1 MTDITIEAVPYEDCE
16 NCGNSVPESS
26 ILDTGFRGLCLN
38 CYDRYTFACDYCGD
52 SFDGEYEARYYVGAY
67 DSYCESCAESHAYYC
82 ESCDEYHT
90 DGPCS
95 DGDLFGLDDYSY
107 KPSPFFHGRAADH
120 RYFGV
125 EIEMES
131 QRGNGQQALDYFR
144 DAFGG
149 DEFYYKGDGSIYSQD
164 GFEMVSHPRSL
175 DSWQHLLPRLQD
187 AMQYARSV
195 GMRSWNTDTCGIH
208 IHIDSRAFGGSS
220 AHLYRFTQFIYRN
233 RDDMAR
239 LAGRGDVHY
248 AHYMTDYDR
257 RVFLPRDI
265 KERKRQGGAGDRYM
279 AVNLQNRSTVEVRM
293 FRGSLK
299 PERLIANIEFLHALL
314 AYTQHMT
321 TREAFAGGMRFDVF
335 AHYALMRRE
344 DYPHLAALL
353 SNKFDM
359 ASA

>member
-1 MTDITIEAVPYEDCE
+1 MTDTTIAPPTEACDV
-16 NCGNSVPESS
+16 CGDSFEESS
-26 ILDTGFRGLCLN
+26 LNDTGYRQLCDD
-38 CYDRYTFACDYCGD
+38 CYGNNTWGCDYCGEY
-52 SFDGEYEARYYVGAY
+52 FDDYEGPVRVDMY
-67 DSYCESCAESHAYYC
+67 DYYCESCAESHASYC
-82 ESCDEYHT
+82 EPCDAYHT

-95 DGDLFGLDDYSY
+95 ADLYGLEDYSY

-131 QRGNGQQALDYFR
+131 QRGNGQDALDYFR

-175 DSWQHLLPRLQD
+175 DSWQALLPRLQD

-208 IHIDSRAFGGSS
+208 IHIDQRAFGGSS

-257 RVFLPRDI
+257 RTFLPRDI
-265 KERKRQGGAGDRYM
+265 KERKRLGGAGDRYM

-344 DYPHLAALL
+344 EYPHLAALL